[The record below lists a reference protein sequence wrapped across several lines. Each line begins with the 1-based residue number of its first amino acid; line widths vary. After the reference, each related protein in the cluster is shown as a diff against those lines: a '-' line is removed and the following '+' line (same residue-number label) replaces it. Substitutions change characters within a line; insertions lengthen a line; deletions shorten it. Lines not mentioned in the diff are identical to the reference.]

1 MKVQIIPSEFT
12 FDAHN
17 VYVNG
22 YLIGQITQNIHN
34 GYYYRLLTMRRTV
47 YPTAEE
53 FEAARLAAVD
63 RIRVLRITDRM
74 RS

>member
-1 MKVQIIPSEFT
+1 MKVQIAPSEYT
-12 FDAHN
+12 FGAQN
-17 VYVNG
+17 VYVNNH
-22 YLIGQITQNIHN
+22 LIGQITQNINN
-34 GYYYRLLTMRRTV
+34 GYYYRLLTVRRTV